1 MFGAPG
7 KVWPELHDMWSK
19 YPNSFSFRSNMDTP
33 NWSGVPWLGK
43 SSTTIATRRTRW
55 TKQASLS
62 PVLPQRHFS
71 ALQSL
76 YLQDGPQTFFQ
87 LPLGQ
92 LQMRDAS
99 VQEVDRSCDSDE
111 DYEAGSRGFLS
122 SHCTLVVQPREQSP
136 TYLLIGT
143 KQEKV
148 QGLEVDRKWTQTITL
163 TVTVT
168 VSAGHLAVSPDGGC
182 WQQC

>member
-1 MFGAPG
+1 MN
-7 KVWPELHDMWSK
+7 KTSLS
-19 YPNSFSFRSNMDTP
+19 
-33 NWSGVPWLGK
+33 VPCP
-43 SSTTIATRRTRW
+43 SSTTLLWSA
-55 TKQASLS
+55 
-62 PVLPQRHFS
+62 VLIFT
-71 ALQSL
+71 
-76 YLQDGPQTFFQ
+76 GCPQTFFQ

-168 VSAGHLAVSPDGGC
+168 VSAGHLAVSPDSGC